1 MSFLSDLRKKVRK
14 VVYWVPQVFRLSVY
28 FVGIVCVVTV
38 YTAYVMVLTA
48 VKTIIIIMLVWM
60 LVAAV
65 EQWRRG
71 GE

>member
-1 MSFLSDLRKKVRK
+1 MSFLSDLWRKVRK
-14 VVYWVPQVFRLSVY
+14 VVYWIPQVFQLSVY
-28 FVGIVCVVTV
+28 FIGIVFVVTV

-48 VKTIIIIMLVWM
+48 MKTITIMSVWM
-60 LVAAV
+60 LAAAV